1 MDRCMRR
8 AEADEVVADGGGAAW
23 PTLPCSVRALTLG
36 GGTCGQ
42 ENTRRDSSFHVV
54 MGLRAKSDYRYHWV
68 RLLNAIHTG
77 TGMHNIGDRDECKE
91 LVRYLYA
98 LCNEL

>member
-1 MDRCMRR
+1 MRR

-23 PTLPCSVRALTLG
+23 PNLPCSVRALTPG

-42 ENTRRDSSFHVV
+42 ENTQRDSGFHVV
-54 MGLRAKSDYRYHWV
+54 MGLRAKSYHWV
-68 RLLNAIHTG
+68 RLLNDAIHSG
-77 TGMHNIGDRDECKE
+77 TGMHNIEDRDECKE
-91 LVRYLYA
+91 LVRYWYA

>member
-1 MDRCMRR
+1 MAQPPLQR
-8 AEADEVVADGGGAAW
+8 AGTDTRWRHLRPRKYTKGQQFPCDDG
-23 PTLPCSVRALTLG
+23 SAL
-36 GGTCGQ
+36 
-42 ENTRRDSSFHVV
+42 
-54 MGLRAKSDYRYHWV
+54 MGAKSDYHWV
-68 RLLNAIHTG
+68 RLLNAIHSG